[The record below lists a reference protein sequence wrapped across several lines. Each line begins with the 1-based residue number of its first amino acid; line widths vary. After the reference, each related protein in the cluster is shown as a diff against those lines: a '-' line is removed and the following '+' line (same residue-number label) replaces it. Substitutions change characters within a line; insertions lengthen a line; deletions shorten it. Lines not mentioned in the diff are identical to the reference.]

1 LTLLCKF
8 DMGIPIKR
16 ISQLLR
22 ILTLHSSELQLGGLG
37 MKCSRVFCI
46 AAVLSV
52 FLISLGPFSGQ
63 AYEDTQCF
71 ICHTSAKKL
80 IEITRE
86 IAKTRP
92 AVTSTE
98 TEGEG

>member
-1 LTLLCKF
+1 MKC
-8 DMGIPIKR
+8 
-16 ISQLLR
+16 LR
-22 ILTLHSSELQLGGLG
+22 I
-37 MKCSRVFCI
+37 FCI
-46 AAVLSV
+46 AAVCSV
-52 FLISLGPFSGQ
+52 FLIPLSPFTGQ

-86 IAKTRP
+86 IAKTKP

>member
-1 LTLLCKF
+1 MKYLRYVCL
-8 DMGIPIKR
+8 PIV
-16 ISQLLR
+16 
-22 ILTLHSSELQLGGLG
+22 SSLIFVLGNPPL
-37 MKCSRVFCI
+37 V
-46 AAVLSV
+46 
-52 FLISLGPFSGQ
+52 Q

-86 IAKTRP
+86 IARTRP
-92 AVTSTE
+92 AVTSAE

>member
-1 LTLLCKF
+1 MNYLRLLV
-8 DMGIPIKR
+8 
-16 ISQLLR
+16 L
-22 ILTLHSSELQLGGLG
+22 IL
-37 MKCSRVFCI
+37 VFS
-46 AAVLSV
+46 L
-52 FLISLGPFSGQ
+52 FLIPTSPFTSQ

-71 ICHTSAKKL
+71 QCHTSGKQL

-92 AVTSTE
+92 ALKSSE

>member
-1 LTLLCKF
+1 
-8 DMGIPIKR
+8 
-16 ISQLLR
+16 
-22 ILTLHSSELQLGGLG
+22 
-37 MKCSRVFCI
+37 MKYLRVFCI
-46 AAVLSV
+46 GAVFSF
-52 FLISLGPFSGQ
+52 FLIPLGPFTGQ

-71 ICHTSAKKL
+71 VCHTSAKKL

-86 IAKTRP
+86 IAKARP

>member
-1 LTLLCKF
+1 MKE
-8 DMGIPIKR
+8 R
-16 ISQLLR
+16 V
-22 ILTLHSSELQLGGLG
+22 LG
-37 MKCSRVFCI
+37 MKYFRVIGVAAAFCLAI
-46 AAVLSV
+46 IPGNT
-52 FLISLGPFSGQ
+52 FLCQ

-71 ICHTSAKKL
+71 KCHTSAKQL

-92 AVTSTE
+92 AVKSAE

>member
-1 LTLLCKF
+1 
-8 DMGIPIKR
+8 
-16 ISQLLR
+16 
-22 ILTLHSSELQLGGLG
+22 
-37 MKCSRVFCI
+37 MKCLRSLCI
-46 AAVLSV
+46 AAVISV
-52 FLISLGPFSGQ
+52 FLISFGPLSSQ

-86 IAKTRP
+86 IAKARP
-92 AVTSTE
+92 AVKSAE